1 MEIQVEFPESPDADF
16 SQFYNKVLLEGLFTV
31 PSLMSI
37 QQVPS
42 ATLAYLG
49 DAVYELYIRTQ
60 YSLPPK
66 RIQAYHQQVVAQVR
80 AEAQAQHL
88 QLLHSHLTHAELEI
102 LRRGRNSASS
112 GPKRLAPEIYQQATS
127 LETLIGYLY
136 LTDRPR
142 LIQLLTYLQL
152 PPTC

>member
-1 MEIQVEFPESPDADF
+1 VEIQVEFPENPDADF
-16 SQFYNKVLLEGLFTV
+16 LQFYTTVLLEGLFTA
-31 PSLMSI
+31 PIAMSI

-66 RIQAYHQQVVAQVR
+66 RIHAYHQQVVAQVR

-88 QLLHSHLTHAELEI
+88 RSLHPHLTSAELEI

-112 GPKRLAPEIYQQATS
+112 GPKRLEPEIYQQATS

-142 LIQLLTYLQL
+142 LIQILTYLQL
-152 PPTC
+152 PPAP